1 MILNNVKV
9 KWARVG
15 DNPATKYASDETE
28 WTVDCIVTPEQ
39 SKEWVKK
46 GFAQKER
53 FDPETNEPF
62 VKIKRNTHFNKKN
75 PVTGSM
81 EKMEISAPFVKD
93 KYGDNMSKINI
104 GNGSSCNVQYMERPW
119 EYAGKTGITATLVG
133 VQVLELEE
141 YEGSS
146 GGDEFTYA
154 ERPTNT
160 ITETADTS
168 DDDENIPF

>member
-15 DNPATKYASDETE
+15 SNPATKYASDETE
-28 WTVDCIVTPEQ
+28 WSVDCEVSADQ
-39 SKEWVKK
+39 SKDWIKK

-53 FDPETNEPF
+53 FDPETGVPF

-75 PVTGSM
+75 PITGAM

-93 KYGDNMSKINI
+93 QYGDNMVEINI
-104 GNGSSCNVQYMERPW
+104 GNGSLCNVQFMERPW
-119 EYAGKTGITATLVG
+119 EYAGKNGVSATLVG
-133 VQVLELEE
+133 LQVIELVE
-141 YEGSS
+141 YEGGA

>member
-15 DNPATKYASDETE
+15 RNPATKYASDETE
-28 WTVDCIVTPEQ
+28 WTVDCVVTSEQ

-93 KYGDNMSKINI
+93 KYGDNLGETNI
-104 GNGSSCNVQYMERPW
+104 GNGSVCNVQYMERPW

-133 VQVLELEE
+133 VQVMELEE
-141 YEGSS
+141 YEGGGS
-146 GGDEFTYA
+146 GDEFTYA
-154 ERPTNT
+154 ERPTAT
-160 ITETADTS
+160 ITDTIET
-168 DDDENIPF
+168 DDSDENIPF